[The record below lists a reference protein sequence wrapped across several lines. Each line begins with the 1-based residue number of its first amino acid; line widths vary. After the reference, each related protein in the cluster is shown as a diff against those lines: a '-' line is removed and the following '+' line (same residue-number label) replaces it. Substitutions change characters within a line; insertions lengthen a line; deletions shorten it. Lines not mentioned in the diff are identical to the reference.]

1 MSQGAG
7 SGSMPVR
14 VDVHADER
22 AGPGWAHLRVSGL
35 KVSSAQA
42 LGDIRDIQ
50 FSLQRNQDSRYL
62 AERGEWSPSEVWHRS
77 QSVSVTD
84 DGLDLLM
91 GPDLVDEL
99 LVDPRAVYR
108 VHLRQAAQ
116 SWSGVMRMARGVY
129 PSGATG
135 HVPDASRQVQTPAS
149 MPAVAAQDVAQ
160 DVVPQS
166 VESIPDTAPDTAPV
180 TEPGTDKPGRS
191 KKPLLL
197 LVMVLLLALI
207 GAVIVYLTW
216 FRQPVEPPRAEPGS
230 GSGAGAAPPC
240 SLQAMQ
246 AVTDDLQFLQSC
258 VQTRPDTKAVMTVI
272 AAGKQAG
279 RCDLIQRLYAHQ
291 AQAGNAEVAVSYAR
305 EFDPQTFAG
314 GCFKEPDAATALYW
328 YDAALKL
335 EPGRTDVVARVN
347 ALEAMK

>member
-1 MSQGAG
+1 MSQGASTG
-7 SGSMPVR
+7 STPVK

-35 KVSSAQA
+35 KVSAAQA

-62 AERGEWSPSEVWHRS
+62 AERGDWSPSEVWHRS
-77 QSVSVTD
+77 QSVSVKD

-108 VHLRQAAQ
+108 VHLRQAAK
-116 SWSGVMRMARGVY
+116 SWIGVMRMARGVY

-135 HVPDASRQVQTPAS
+135 RVPDASRQVQTPAS
-149 MPAVAAQDVAQ
+149 MPAVAAEDVA
-160 DVVPQS
+160 PQS
-166 VESIPDTAPDTAPV
+166 VVTEPV
-180 TEPGTDKPGRS
+180 TQSTSEPGTDKPGRS
-191 KKPLLL
+191 KKLLLL

-216 FRQPVEPPRAEPGS
+216 FRQPVEPPRAEAGAGS
-230 GSGAGAAPPC
+230 GSASAAPPC

-258 VQTRPDTKAVMTVI
+258 VQTRPDTKAVMAVI

-335 EPGRTDVVARVN
+335 EPGRTDVVARVK